1 MDTLRVHHVLK
12 YVRFPKVP
20 MSNDPPNPVE
30 WLLEMDADR
39 EARFFVDLAYQ
50 MTMVVRFVGNTS
62 EVTADD
68 YLEVNALFHH
78 VLRLAVTR
86 LRDRSVTYKER
97 DYNFF
102 LQQMLRG
109 TFSSELMNAHMA
121 AIVKEAVAAERPDE
135 DRHG

>member
-1 MDTLRVHHVLK
+1 
-12 YVRFPKVP
+12 

-109 TFSSELMNAHMA
+109 TFSSELMNAEMA

-135 DRHG
+135 DRRG